1 MISTIRHFIDS
12 KLSNKTADS
21 DSSEGMINKID
32 LICAA
37 LMIEVMDS
45 DHQLDDR
52 EHEEF
57 LRVLQEQYKVSE
69 EDLHDISA
77 LAQEEARQATSLY
90 EFTRLINDEYDY
102 QQKVSLIENMW
113 RIAFSDEKL
122 DKYEDHLIRKVSEL
136 IYVKHSDFIRSKLN
150 VRDKE
155 K

>member
-113 RIAFSDEKL
+113 RIAFSD
-122 DKYEDHLIRKVSEL
+122 SET
-136 IYVKHSDFIRSKLN
+136 
-150 VRDKE
+150 
-155 K
+155 